1 MVVRRPDVICL
12 SYVAWMLINYEEL
25 AYLGELLGVNFKYFY
40 CINCSA
46 IQGFPILRKALSTH
60 EKYDNFT
67 CVWYRQSAA
76 YTSLASSTP
85 WIPSSFSIEAS
96 LSKFLRLG
104 SWLLKYWKIVMAN
117 GGRQPKYEKK
127 TESYIISGFANG
139 ISHGWKRKSTT
150 GRFATKPILAV
161 YLKRSFNIQY
171 LRTL

>member
-1 MVVRRPDVICL
+1 MWPNWENFDRTIYILFQYQLGADNDKWGIIHGCKTTWPCL
-12 SYVAWMLINYEEL
+12 LYVARMLINYEEL
-25 AYLGELLGVNFKYFY
+25 AYLGEHLGVNFKYFY

-117 GGRQPKYEKK
+117 GGRQPKYKK
-127 TESYIISGFANG
+127 KN
-139 ISHGWKRKSTT
+139 RK
-150 GRFATKPILAV
+150 LHNQW
-161 YLKRSFNIQY
+161 LC
-171 LRTL
+171 

>member
-1 MVVRRPDVICL
+1 MAKLGKLWSHNLHFISIPTRGWYYMVVRRPDVICL

-40 CINCSA
+40 CINCST

-127 TESYIISGFANG
+127 N
-139 ISHGWKRKSTT
+139 RK
-150 GRFATKPILAV
+150 LHDQW
-161 YLKRSFNIQY
+161 LC
-171 LRTL
+171 